1 MALTKNPARPS
12 LVLDGNPP
20 QQRRRAARHV
30 ASLSDNA
37 EQCAELL
44 DMLGLSADDGLAPEE

>member
-12 LVLDGNPP
+12 IVLDGNPP
-20 QQRRRAARHV
+20 EQRRRAARHV
-30 ASLSDNA
+30 ASRADNA

-44 DMLGLSADDGLAPEE
+44 DMLGLRADDGLAPEE